1 MNDVTTNAVVSETI
15 EEVTNLEAPTHE
27 LPPTQV
33 VSAEGIAE
41 QSDDERNSEVKKAI
55 AEAHQLIDAIGHN
68 GFILVSM
75 AGDGTARAMLAGDYP
90 TVVHGVHTALCAL
103 GGIVKQIQGQADGNP
118 EKHAGVEDF
127 TAGASVV
134 TIHHGMLA
142 KMHTDAV
149 DEAQAESV
157 GQTQQ

>member
-1 MNDVTTNAVVSETI
+1 MNDVTTNAVASETI
-15 EEVTNLEAPTHE
+15 EEVGNATEPT
-27 LPPTQV
+27 TQV

-41 QSDDERNSEVKKAI
+41 QSEGERNAEVAKAI
-55 AEAHQLIDAIGHN
+55 SEAHQLIDAIGHN

-142 KMHTDAV
+142 KMDKEATEA
-149 DEAQAESV
+149 AQAEAA

>member
-1 MNDVTTNAVVSETI
+1 MNDVTTNAVASETI
-15 EEVTNLEAPTHE
+15 EEVGNATEPT
-27 LPPTQV
+27 TQV

-41 QSDDERNSEVKKAI
+41 QSADERNSEVAKAI
-55 AEAHQLIDAIGHN
+55 SEAHQLIDTIGHN

-134 TIHHGMLA
+134 TTHHGMLA
-142 KMHTDAV
+142 KMETDAV
-149 DEAQAESV
+149 NEAQAEAA

>member
-1 MNDVTTNAVVSETI
+1 MAKAI
-15 EEVTNLEAPTHE
+15 REAHE
-27 LPPTQV
+27 L
-33 VSAEGIAE
+33 
-41 QSDDERNSEVKKAI
+41 
-55 AEAHQLIDAIGHN
+55 IDSVGHN

-90 TVVHGVHTALCAL
+90 TVVHTVHTALCAL
-103 GGIVKQIQGQADGNP
+103 GGIVKQIQSQADGDP

-149 DEAQAESV
+149 AEAQAEAAN
-157 GQTQQ
+157 QPQQ